1 MPKSCCR
8 KPTAGCTRVNAFAK
22 SLRSWQVRRFPLR
35 VGRRSLPRLRLRRRD
50 ARADAGPR
58 VALVSRREA
67 FAGRLG
73 AGFLNLIAVVLIGGF
88 AAAALVRFSPGFDI
102 DENS

>member
-8 KPTAGCTRVNAFAK
+8 KPTAGCTRASAFAK
-22 SLRSWQVRRFPLR
+22 SLRSLQARRFPLR
-35 VGRRSLPRLRLRRRD
+35 VGRRSRLRLRLPRRD
-50 ARADAGPR
+50 TRADAGWR
-58 VALVSRREA
+58 ETLVSRRRA
-67 FAGRLG
+67 FAAKLG
-73 AGFLNLIAVVLIGGF
+73 AVFLNLIAVVLIGGF